1 MISSRQL
8 PPSRRGP
15 WKGSITGSPELP
27 RTNPDSLEKPSE
39 CEELDC
45 VQEASEESFPASDP
59 PSWIGSIATGSEV
72 EIEGH
77 EERSIVRAPDA
88 ADVGSV

>member
-1 MISSRQL
+1 MISPRQL

-15 WKGSITGSPELP
+15 WKGSITGLSPELE
-27 RTNPDSLEKPSE
+27 TDSADRMSDGEG
-39 CEELDC
+39 LDC

-77 EERSIVRAPDA
+77 EERSIVKSPDA
-88 ADVGSV
+88 EDL